1 MRFCF
6 SGTAIA
12 VLAVAFPISALADL
26 AGYTTLA
33 ANSTFNLDTATA
45 GTSGGDIQWDGANIN
60 PVAAATLLNFGVLP
74 VGSPAVAY
82 FSQPYVYNFTF
93 SASPLTA
100 GTLTAGDL
108 FFVHTNGGNYAY
120 VQVFA
125 VNSTSITLESNTWGV
140 AAPGGPTITRVQN
153 NYFYS
158 NNGPPQEN
166 LPIAPGSLFAV
177 AGSGMAT
184 PGSQAVLQ
192 DSTKGL
198 PLTLNGA
205 SLSVT
210 VNGVTTQPPLYY
222 AIPSQLAAVL
232 PSNTPVG
239 VGTLTLTYNGQT
251 AVAPIQVAPTALGLA
266 TISELGTGQAIVTD
280 ANYKLVTY
288 TNSAAPGQV
297 VTLWGSGLGAG
308 TGDSDT
314 TYTSAPHGIAVA
326 GYPLQIYIGGIPAS
340 IDYQGRNGYPGLD
353 QINVTIPA
361 SAPTGCFIPLAAVSG
376 SGDTM
381 VESNHVT
388 IPVAAGG
395 GNCSDP
401 NTWLSASQAQSWSG
415 KTSINW
421 GNVGLTPQQSFIS
434 GSWVYTPQ
442 AAFTTVPGS
451 ALVAFVTQGAPP
463 SSGSCIATGPE
474 WANLASSGVGP
485 FPPTLDAGNIG
496 FAGLGGFEYLS
507 ESNSTFFSSQPGIY
521 YTGQPFAASLIPAA
535 GTTFTFTAAGGQDVG
550 PFTATLK
557 TPPSLTYTNLGTI
570 GTVTRSQGLTITWTG
585 GGDGVVHFIGG
596 AAPTI
601 NGHWVDILESD
612 FACTAPA
619 SAGQLTVPPYVLAM
633 VPAAAGSVSVWYT
646 PSPQPFSASG
656 LDLGTAT
663 FTPVSPSIIYVTF
676 E

>member
-1 MRFCF
+1 MRFRF

-26 AGYTTLA
+26 AGYATLP

-45 GTSGGDIQWDGANIN
+45 GTSGGDIQWDGAKIN
-60 PVAAATLLNFGVLP
+60 PLGAATLLNFGVLP
-74 VGSPAVAY
+74 VGSPAAAY

-140 AAPGGPTITRVQN
+140 AAPSGPVITRVQN
-153 NYFYS
+153 NYSYS
-158 NNGPPQEN
+158 DNGPPQEN

-210 VNGVTTQPPLYY
+210 VNGVTTEPPLYY

-239 VGTLTLTYNGQT
+239 AGTLTLTCNGQT
-251 AVAPIQVAPTALGLA
+251 AVAPIQVAPTTLGLA
-266 TISELGTGQAIVTD
+266 TISGLGTGQAIVTD
-280 ANYKLVTY
+280 ANNKLVTY

-297 VTLWGSGLGAG
+297 VTLWGSGLGAS
-308 TGDSDT
+308 TGDSDI
-314 TYTSAPHGIAVA
+314 TYTSAPHDIAVA
-326 GYPLQIYIGGIPAS
+326 DYPLQVYIGGIPAS

-361 SAPTGCFIPLAAVSG
+361 AAPTGCFVSLAAVSG

-395 GNCSDP
+395 GNCSDAS
-401 NTWLSASQAQSWSG
+401 NWISASQAQSWSS

-421 GNVGLTPQQSFIS
+421 GTVSLAAQQGFAS
-434 GSWVYTPQ
+434 GSWVYTPE
-442 AAFTTVPGS
+442 AAFTTIPGS
-451 ALVAFVTQGAPP
+451 ALAPLVAQTAPP
-463 SSGSCIATGPE
+463 SSGSCIAIGPE
-474 WANLASSGVGP
+474 WTNSASSAAGP
-485 FPPTLDAGNIG
+485 FVPTLDAGNIG
-496 FAGLGGFEYLS
+496 FAGLGGFEYLGVYD
-507 ESNSTFFSSQPGIY
+507 TAFSQTRGFY
-521 YTGQPFAASLIPAA
+521 YAGQSLAASVIPAT
-535 GTTFTFTAAGGQDVG
+535 GTTFTFTAAGGHDVG
-550 PFTATLK
+550 GFTATLK
-557 TPPSLTYTNLGTI
+557 TPPSLAYTNLGSI

-585 GGDGVVHFIGG
+585 GGDGVVHFTGG

-601 NGHWVDILESD
+601 NGHWVDILEGD
-612 FACTAPA
+612 FSCAAPA

-633 VPAAAGSVSVWYT
+633 VPAAAGTVSVWYT
-646 PSPQPFSASG
+646 PNPQPFSASG
-656 LDLGTAT
+656 LDVGTAT
-663 FTPVSPSIIYVTF
+663 FTPVSPSTIYVTF
-676 E
+676 D